1 MLKKTRQVGK
11 RNNYT
16 PDDIQK
22 AAQVFAVTGNMVKT
36 SEMIGIPRTTLQDW
50 KENKAEWVQET
61 VRVRHEKMEELDAHY
76 TEIVEQSVI
85 EAKDRVQNGDEF
97 FDPKTGKM
105 YRKKMSGKD
114 LAMVGGITFDKQRLL
129 RGLPTSNIQTSAT
142 QELKKLAEL
151 FDQVAKEGKAKVIEG
166 EVKQVD

>member
-1 MLKKTRQVGK
+1 MLRKTRHAGK
-11 RNNYT
+11 RNSYT

-36 SEMIGIPRTTLQDW
+36 SEMVGVPRTTLQDW
-50 KENKAEWVQET
+50 KENKPEWVQET
-61 VRVRHEKMEELDAHY
+61 VRVRHEKLEELDAHF

-97 FDPKTGKM
+97 LDPKTGKK

-129 RGLPTSNIQTSAT
+129 RGLPTSNVQTSST
-142 QELKKLAEL
+142 EQLKKLAEM
-151 FDQVAKEGKAKVIEG
+151 FDEISKNDHAKVIEG
-166 EVKQVD
+166 DSKRVE